1 MSALINTTG
10 DPPDANDGALVRNP
24 ERVGNRRW
32 GQKMFLSG
40 QERVLE
46 TDAGMLD
53 WYAFESLTVSTTAL
67 ALTENLSEL
76 ADQVLITVETATV
89 RYRIDGQAPTASV
102 GHVLNAGD
110 VLELKGRFEIDKFQ
124 AIRKDGL
131 DATARCSFGQRR
143 FE

>member
-1 MSALINTTG
+1 MALINTTE
-10 DPPDANDGALVRNP
+10 PSPDANDGVLTRNP

-46 TDAGMLD
+46 TDGGILD

-76 ADQVLITVETATV
+76 ADQVLITVETNAV
-89 RYRIDGQAPTASV
+89 RYRLDGQNPTASV
-102 GHVLNAGD
+102 GHTLDAGD
-110 VLELKGRFEIDKFQ
+110 VLELKGRYEIDKFRV
-124 AIRKDGL
+124 IRRDAS
-131 DATARCSFGQRR
+131 DATARCSFGQRK

>member
-1 MSALINTTG
+1 MVLINTAG
-10 DPPDANDGALVRNP
+10 DPPDANDGVLVRNP

-46 TDAGMLD
+46 TDAGILD

-76 ADQVLITVETATV
+76 ADQVFITVETAAV
-89 RYRIDGQAPTASV
+89 RYRLDGQDPSTTV
-102 GHVLNAGD
+102 GHTLDVGD
-110 VLELKGRFEIDKFQ
+110 VLELKGRFEIDKFRV
-124 AIRKDGL
+124 IRRDAT